1 MIMFRLYL
9 EILALNVGISVFVVL
24 AVAAMSGTAFAAEIF
39 IFPIGLQVLMTSLV
53 FILRKLLRLHDARI
67 TARALAQ
74 STAEQLAVF
83 NNALRNQSAGR
94 AGFSGGFRTWNS

>member
-1 MIMFRLYL
+1 MFRLYL
-9 EILALNVGISVFVVL
+9 EILVLNVGFSIFVVL
-24 AVAAMSGTAFAAEIF
+24 AVSVMRGIALTAEIF
-39 IFPIGLQVLMTSLV
+39 IFPAVLQVLMTSMV

-83 NNALRNQSAGR
+83 NNALRNQSADR
-94 AGFSGGFRTWNS
+94 AGFSGGLRTWNS

>member
-1 MIMFRLYL
+1 MFRLYL
-9 EILALNVGISVFVVL
+9 EILAFNVGISVCVML
-24 AVAAMSGTAFAAEIF
+24 AVAAMSGIALTAEIF
-39 IFPIGLQVLMTSLV
+39 IFPIVIQVLMTSLV

-67 TARALAQ
+67 AARALAQ

-94 AGFSGGFRTWNS
+94 TGYSGGFRAWNS

>member
-1 MIMFRLYL
+1 MFRLYL
-9 EILALNVGISVFVVL
+9 DILAFNVGISVFIVL
-24 AVAAMSGTAFAAEIF
+24 AVSVMSGIALTAEIF
-39 IFPIGLQVLMTSLV
+39 IFPIVIQVLMTSLV
-53 FILRKLLRLHDARI
+53 FILRTLLRLHDARI

-83 NNALRNQSAGR
+83 NHALRNQSAGC

>member
-1 MIMFRLYL
+1 MFRLYL
-9 EILALNVGISVFVVL
+9 DILAFNVGISVFVVL
-24 AVAAMSGTAFAAEIF
+24 AVSVMSGIALTAEIF
-39 IFPIGLQVLMTSLV
+39 IFPIGIQVLITSLV
-53 FILRKLLRLHDARI
+53 FILRTLLRLHDARI

-94 AGFSGGFRTWNS
+94 ADFSGGFRTWNS

>member
-9 EILALNVGISVFVVL
+9 ETLALSVGISTFVVL
-24 AVAAMSGTAFAAEIF
+24 AVVAMSGVILTAELF
-39 IFPIGLQVLMTSLV
+39 IFPILIQVLMTSMV

-74 STAEQLAVF
+74 RTAEQLAVF
-83 NNALRNQSAGR
+83 NNALRNQPAGR
-94 AGFSGGFRTWNS
+94 AGLSGGFKTWNS